1 MRVAAAV
8 LEANLDFKGSCAC
21 PVTLWDG
28 SQPGD
33 IDVLYTGELEDAIA
47 AMRGALT
54 AAALVVTRTWG
65 DACKDKICY
74 FEVVDQ
80 LRRDDTT
87 FVIEL
92 ISPSLHKNAP
102 QLSTVQSFVVS
113 GGAAPSLQVMLPAG
127 RAENIDDE
135 VAAIAE
141 DLKRRTFHLYRTPHS
156 LGDARSVMKLVDKKK
171 YLPADDKAGFYV
183 EWARGRVARA
193 DSEIDADLF
202 FTCSGAAPEAV
213 RALVRRGELRYEA
226 LGDADKPR
234 ARGLLAGFG
243 VACTLEGAL
252 TRFSDGQLEAPQFG
266 SPSRVPSAGLSASR
280 HTVGD
285 AQARP
290 AARRL
295 RQPARLLRCHPRLP
309 GADERGGR
317 RQRQPGLVHRRGVDP
332 GFGSEA
338 RAFSGGGAGP

>member
-8 LEANLDFKGSCAC
+8 IEANLDFKGSCAC

-65 DACKDKICY
+65 EACKDKICY

-171 YLPADDKAGFYV
+171 CLPADDKAGFYV

-193 DSEIDADLF
+193 DSEMDPGVF
-202 FTCSGAAPEAV
+202 FACSGAAPEAV